1 MSISAKESFGQY
13 LALCNDFEGKR
24 NASPLLSHV
33 NRLGREALVKAVEGY
48 RRDPLAIDAVEPAEF
63 FAPDYGV
70 NLGRVA
76 LDVDPAGSFR
86 CGVPNLNSLLVIV
99 ANDAFRPTQ

>member
-33 NRLGREALVKAVEGY
+33 NRLGREALVKPSKAT
-48 RRDPLAIDAVEPAEF
+48 
-63 FAPDYGV
+63 
-70 NLGRVA
+70 VA
-76 LDVDPAGSFR
+76 
-86 CGVPNLNSLLVIV
+86 
-99 ANDAFRPTQ
+99 THWQ